1 MSDRP
6 LKTLHLMSCR
16 GWSSDAYWAGRI
28 VQELERQGQEVT
40 LACRPSIPK
49 VAAALRALGVNRF
62 ISLQMVSGFAPVAD
76 LRDLSALRL
85 LLPRFDLVHVHR
97 GKEHWLAAVANRL
110 LPVPRPLVRTRHI
123 ILPVRSHSL
132 NRWLYRQT
140 DLVVTVSEA
149 HRESYLATG
158 LVPPSRLLTLTG
170 GVDAR
175 VFRPEVDGLGFRR
188 ALGFT
193 PEHRMVGVVARL
205 RAMKGHRTFLEAMSQ
220 LVGRDPLLRVLVI
233 GEGPDGDGLRR
244 LGESLGMGEG
254 LRFLGHVEPVPQALA
269 ALDVAVYPSHDSEG
283 MGRVLF
289 EYMASGRPIVAT
301 RVGLAPE
308 VLKDGDSALLVPP
321 REPASLAT
329 AVRHLLDDRSLAAKL
344 GATARQ
350 LVEERH
356 SGEMV
361 ATQLLD
367 RYRQLVHI

>member
-6 LKTLHLMSCR
+6 LKALHLMSCR

-28 VQELERQGQEVT
+28 VHELERQGQEVT
-40 LACRPSIPK
+40 LACRHGIPR

-123 ILPVRSHSL
+123 VLPVKSHVL

-149 HRESYLATG
+149 YRESYLATG

-175 VFRPEVDGLGFRR
+175 AFRPEVDGLGFRR
-188 ALGFT
+188 SLGFT
-193 PEHRMVGVVARL
+193 PEHRLVGVVARL
-205 RAMKGHRTFLEAMSQ
+205 RVMKGHRTFLEAMSH
-220 LVGRDPLLRVLVI
+220 LVSADPLLRVLVI
-233 GEGPDGDGLRR
+233 GEGPDGNELRA
-244 LGESLGMGEG
+244 LGRSLGMGER
-254 LRFLGHVEPVPQALA
+254 LKFLGHVEPLPPALA
-269 ALDVAVYPSHDSEG
+269 ALDVAVYPSHASEG

-289 EYMASGRPIVAT
+289 EYMATGRPIVAT
-301 RVGLAPE
+301 RVGLVPE

-321 REPASLAT
+321 REPAYLAT
-329 AVRHLLDDRSLAAKL
+329 AVRHLLDERLLAAKL

-356 SGEMV
+356 SGEVV
-361 ATQLLD
+361 AARLLHW
-367 RYRQLVHI
+367 YRRLVHF